1 MTQSEPIPREDQPIP
16 GRVRSWSSRENKP
29 VSGRAPSQRV
39 SRVAVAGLL
48 FACLLAAGPV
58 ARWGYAASGAAAKGA
73 PSTGAAWQPAVGWPA
88 PTTSRTPVIAHANL
102 ITLENPQR
110 AAFAN
115 HQVAVRLD
123 PATHSLAAEDRIL
136 VQRASGVAASEPV
149 SFVLWDSL
157 RVESVRLSDG
167 MALRFEVRER
177 MNPRSFWKRPPYD
190 RLDGFARAR
199 QVDLF
204 LDGTGMGSWPEDLV
218 IVVRYTGT
226 VMDSLRPPKAAY
238 SRSFEETAGLIEE
251 RGVYLCGSS
260 YWIPSRPDEVFNFR
274 CEAEVPEGW
283 RAVSQGA
290 LQGSGQAP
298 PVSTSGAEAEDGSG
312 SPGREHGSRDPKIG
326 DVETTVSR
334 RWTRDAWDCAQPME
348 EIYLVAGPYMLHQR
362 DHNGTAVMTYTY
374 ANSDSAL
381 YTRYLDGTG
390 RYLDLYGERIG
401 RYPFP
406 KFAMVENFW
415 QTGFGMPSFTLLGD
429 RVIRLPFILDT
440 SYGHEILHN
449 WWGNGVFVDAAAGNW
464 CEGLTTYGADY
475 FYKEQ
480 ESADAAR
487 DYRRNALV
495 SYLDYVN
502 GSADIPL
509 AEFTGRSDAAT
520 QAIGYSKS
528 MMVIHQLRRAVGSE
542 RFQAALRDFFQR
554 NLWRRASWSDL
565 LESFRIVAGI
575 EPGPFRA
582 QWIERPGLPSL
593 GVSGVSVAK
602 EGGAWRVHAA
612 LRQSVPETPEA
623 DALPYQLVVP
633 VRVSFAG
640 GDSTWQVALAAGSL
654 DWSVLVPAKPVRLA
668 VDPDF
673 DIARRIDRHEI
684 PPSLSRTLGADT
696 VAVVIASGLT
706 PEIDAACRALAA
718 EWAKGQALTVY
729 EEAALANGWTP
740 RRAAW
745 YLGLGPAARALV
757 AGLPEVRLTDREGL
771 SGGGGATDRPT
782 SGGRGSGLSSW
793 TIVGASCPDTCS
805 VVLTGDFPGGGD
817 ASWALIAPSDPAGL
831 AAVGV
836 KVPHYGKYGYLVF
849 RGASVVQKGSWAEIP
864 SPLVVDLEKEE
875 Q

>member
-1 MTQSEPIPREDQPIP
+1 
-16 GRVRSWSSRENKP
+16 VR
-29 VSGRAPSQRV
+29 PS
-39 SRVAVAGLL
+39 AI
-48 FACLLAAGPV
+48 
-58 ARWGYAASGAAAKGA
+58 
-73 PSTGAAWQPAVGWPA
+73 GWPA
-88 PTTSRTPVIAHANL
+88 STPSEPRSVGLANL

-110 AAFAN
+110 AAFVN
-115 HQVAVRLD
+115 HSLAVRLD
-123 PATHSLAAEDRIL
+123 PATHALAAEDRIL
-136 VQRASGVAASEPV
+136 VQRASDVPASEPV
-149 SFVLWDSL
+149 SFLLWDSL
-157 RVESVRLSDG
+157 RVESVRLPDG
-167 MALRFEVRER
+167 TVLRFEVRER
-177 MNPRSFWKRPPYD
+177 INPRSFWKRPPYD
-190 RLDGFARAR
+190 RLDGFARTR

-204 LDGTGMGSWPEDLV
+204 LDGAGTGSWPRDLS

-290 LQGSGQAP
+290 LQGSV
-298 PVSTSGAEAEDGSG
+298 PVSAPSAMVDN
-312 SPGREHGSRDPKIG
+312 GSRRRDADGPG
-326 DVETTVSR
+326 MTASP
-334 RWTRDAWDCAQPME
+334 RWTRDAWVCAQPME
-348 EIYLVAGPYMLHQR
+348 EIYLVAGPYVLHQR
-362 DHNGTAVMTYTY
+362 DHHGTAVMSYTY
-374 ANSDSAL
+374 AATDSSIF
-381 YTRYLDGTG
+381 TRYLDGTG

-406 KFAMVENFW
+406 KFALVENFW

-449 WWGNGVFVDAAAGNW
+449 WWGNGVFVDATTGNW

-475 FYKEQ
+475 FYKER
-480 ESADAAR
+480 EGTDAAR

-495 SYLDYVN
+495 SYLDYVS
-502 GSADIPL
+502 GSSDIPL

-528 MMVIHQLRRAVGSE
+528 MMVIHQLRRAAGPE
-542 RFQAALRDFFQR
+542 RFQAALRDFFHS
-554 NLWRRASWSDL
+554 NLWRRATWSDL
-565 LESFRIVAGI
+565 LESFRTTTGI
-575 EPGPFRA
+575 EPGLFRA

-593 GVSGVSVAK
+593 GVSRVSVER
-602 EGGAWRVHAA
+602 EGKAWRVHAT
-612 LRQSVPETPEA
+612 LRQGVLEAPEIGAGAGGGAEA
-623 DALPYQLVVP
+623 PPYNLVIP
-633 VRVSFAG
+633 VRLSFTG

-654 DWSVLVPAKPVRLA
+654 HWSARVPVRPTRLA

-673 DIARRIDRHEI
+673 EVARRIDRHEI

-696 VAVVIASGLT
+696 VAVVIASGLA

-718 EWAKGQALTVY
+718 EWAKGQALTIY

-740 RRAAW
+740 HRAAW

-757 AGLPEVRLTDREGL
+757 AGLPEVRLMDREDSGR
-771 SGGGGATDRPT
+771 GGGVEDRPAN
-782 SGGRGSGLSSW
+782 GGRGSGLSSW
-793 TIVGASCPDTCS
+793 TIAGVSCPDTCS
-805 VVLTGDFPGGGD
+805 VVLTGEYPGGGD
-817 ASWALIAPSDPAGL
+817 ASWTLIAPADSAGL
-831 AAVGV
+831 AAVGI

-849 RGASVVQKGSWAEIP
+849 RGASVVQRGSWAEIP
-864 SPLVVDLEKEE
+864 SPLVVDLAKEE
-875 Q
+875 R

>member
-1 MTQSEPIPREDQPIP
+1 M
-16 GRVRSWSSRENKP
+16 
-29 VSGRAPSQRV
+29 
-39 SRVAVAGLL
+39 AGVL
-48 FACLLAAGPV
+48 FACLLAAGP
-58 ARWGYAASGAAAKGA
+58 AAQGSLAASAAPAKEAPSAGAAR
-73 PSTGAAWQPAVGWPA
+73 QPTLGWPA
-88 PTTSRTPVIAHANL
+88 PTSSHAPIIAHASL
-102 ITLENPQR
+102 VTLENPQR
-110 AAFAN
+110 AAFVN

-149 SFVLWDSL
+149 SFLLWDSL
-157 RVESVRLSDG
+157 RVESVRLPDG
-167 MALRFEVRER
+167 TALRFEARGR
-177 MNPRSFWKRPPYD
+177 MKPRSFWKRPPYD
-190 RLDGFARAR
+190 RLDGFARAQ

-204 LDGTGMGSWPEDLV
+204 FDGTEMGSWPGDIS
-218 IVVRYTGT
+218 IVVRYAGT
-226 VMDSLRPPKAAY
+226 VMDSLRAPKAAY

-251 RGVYLCGSS
+251 RGAYLCGSS
-260 YWIPSRPDEVFNFR
+260 YWIPSRPDEVFSFR

-290 LQGSGQAP
+290 LSMSGPAP
-298 PVSTSGAEAEDGSG
+298 AAPAEDS
-312 SPGREHGSRDPKIG
+312 HGSRGREDADPR
-326 DVETTVSR
+326 TTTSR

-348 EIYLVAGPYMLHQR
+348 EIYLVAGPYALHQR
-362 DHNGTAVMTYTY
+362 DHDGTAVMTYTY
-374 ANSDSAL
+374 ADSDSAL

-406 KFAMVENFW
+406 KFALVENFW

-475 FYKEQ
+475 FYKER
-480 ESADAAR
+480 EGADAAR

-495 SYLDYVN
+495 SYLDYVS

-509 AEFTGRSDAAT
+509 AEFAARSDAAT
-520 QAIGYSKS
+520 QAIGYFKS
-528 MMVIHQLRRAVGSE
+528 MMVIHQLRRTAGPE
-542 RFQAALRDFFQR
+542 RFQAALRDFFKR

-565 LESFRIVAGI
+565 LESFHTVAGI
-575 EPGPFRA
+575 EPGPFRT

-593 GVSGVSVAK
+593 GVGGVSVKK
-602 EGGAWRVHAA
+602 ERKAWRVYAT
-612 LRQSVPETPEA
+612 LRQSVLGGSEMGMSA
-623 DALPYQLVVP
+623 GGVAGVLPYNLVIP

-640 GDSTWQVALAAGSL
+640 GDSTWQVPLAAGTL
-654 DWSVLVPAKPVRLA
+654 PWTAVVPGRPVRLA

-673 DIARRIDRHEI
+673 EVARRIDRHEI

-696 VAVVIASGLT
+696 VAVVIASGLA
-706 PEIDAACRALAA
+706 PEIDAACRTLAA

-740 RRAAW
+740 HRAAW
-745 YLGLGPAARALV
+745 YLGLGPAARLLV
-757 AGLPEVRLTDREGL
+757 AGLPEVRLADPERPGAGGARDRAPI
-771 SGGGGATDRPT
+771 GGGG
-782 SGGRGSGLSSW
+782 SGLRSW
-793 TIVGASCPDTCS
+793 VIAGVSCPDTCS
-805 VVLTGDFPGGGD
+805 VVLTGEYPGGGD
-817 ASWALIAPSDPAGL
+817 ASWTLIAPSDPAGL
-831 AAVGV
+831 AAVGI

-864 SPLVVDLEKEE
+864 SPLVVDLSKEE
-875 Q
+875 K